1 LVHNQRTQPWILPV
15 GSQIIED
22 GALENGNQLD
32 QEIKSEEPAEDQ
44 KNQKDFQK
52 VTNNLGG

>member
-1 LVHNQRTQPWILPV
+1 LNSLV

-22 GALENGNQLD
+22 GALEKVNQLD
-32 QEIKSEEPAEDQ
+32 QEIKLEEPAEDQ

-52 VTNNLGG
+52 VINNLEG